1 MREGERERERCH
13 WLTDGAGAGICK
25 GEPVAV
31 TLIVFCIYRIFPLAL
46 ALAFFLFFYF
56 FLFVTAINNNEITL
70 EHTALHSE
78 KVHSAKCAMVQNPM
92 GIYHVHEKE
101 DKKTQGRQRTWSEVV
116 LWCMLQQC
124 KGQFTVIVRWS
135 VVTVHMGRGGGMECK
150 QGKTKTETG
159 ASEDMVF
166 AF

>member
-1 MREGERERERCH
+1 M
-13 WLTDGAGAGICK
+13 
-25 GEPVAV
+25 
-31 TLIVFCIYRIFPLAL
+31 
-46 ALAFFLFFYF
+46 
-56 FLFVTAINNNEITL
+56 

-159 ASEDMVF
+159 ASEDMVRGSVVYVAAMQRPVHSYCKVECGYCPCKGGRERRGALF
-166 AF
+166 SSLTA